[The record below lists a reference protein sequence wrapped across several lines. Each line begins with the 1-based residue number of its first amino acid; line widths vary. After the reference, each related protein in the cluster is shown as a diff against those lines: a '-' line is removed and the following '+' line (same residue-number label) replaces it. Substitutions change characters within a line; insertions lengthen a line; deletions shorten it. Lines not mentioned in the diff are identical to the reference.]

1 MRWSFLEYIR
11 KNTEG
16 ETLHTRLC
24 WNLRKE
30 LWKNESLELELSG
43 DAREILE
50 NEGLLI

>member
-1 MRWSFLEYIR
+1 MRWSFLGIR

-16 ETLHTRLC
+16 ETLIRGFAGIC
-24 WNLRKE
+24 GRNCGDK
-30 LWKNESLELELSG
+30 KSGAGDLSG